1 MVDSRQCNNPAQEG
15 TFMVRILRSTLIVAL
30 AVLFVV
36 PVVALAADETV
47 SGTIQ
52 SVDTRKG
59 QITLKSDEGKTVQ
72 LQAPAA
78 LLAGLEAGDA
88 VQVKVSG
95 QKATMIHRQEGAQ
108 RPDMGGTMPRQQ
120 PGQQPGT
127 MPRQQQDTMPRS
139 Q

>member
-1 MVDSRQCNNPAQEG
+1 
-15 TFMVRILRSTLIVAL
+15 MVRILCGTLIVAL

-36 PVVALAADETV
+36 PTVASAADETV

-59 QITLKSDEGKTVQ
+59 QITLKSEEGQTVQ

-78 LLAGLEAGDA
+78 LLAGLETGDA
-88 VQVKVSG
+88 VEVKVSG
-95 QKATMIHRQEGAQ
+95 QKATMIRRQESAQ
-108 RPDMGGTMPRQQ
+108 RPDTGGTMPRQQ
-120 PGQQPGT
+120 PG
-127 MPRQQQDTMPRS
+127 TMPRS